1 MKDFL
6 TGLNNHVYQQDD
18 LSNNWRKAIN
28 LGIARTGKQFRVNAF
43 LGGTNQKEV
52 YDSVDRLKFGVN
64 KSLHLELDTDPN
76 VITEL
81 VRFENGQAFV
91 VDSIEYGS
99 RLLLNLSPGHYGLS
113 FFVEGD
119 LINYHVNAQFSS
131 IF

>member
-6 TGLNNHVYQQDD
+6 TGLNNHIYQQDD

-28 LGIARTGKQFRVNAF
+28 LGTARTGKQFSINGF
-43 LGGTNQKEV
+43 LGGVNRRDI
-52 YDSVDRLKFGVN
+52 YDSVDRLQFNVN
-64 KSLHLELDTDPN
+64 RNLHLELDTDPS

-81 VRFENGQAFV
+81 VRFERGQAFV
-91 VDSIEYGS
+91 VDSIEYGES
-99 RLLLNLSPGHYGLS
+99 LSLNLSPGRYGLS

>member
-18 LSNNWRKAIN
+18 LSNNWKKAIN
-28 LGIARTGKQFRVNAF
+28 LGTARTGKQFSVNAF
-43 LGGTNQKEV
+43 LGDTNQREV

-64 KSLHLELDTDPN
+64 KSIHLELNTDPN

-81 VRFENGQAFV
+81 VRFEKGQAFV
-91 VDSIEYGS
+91 VESIEYGS
-99 RLLLNLSPGHYGLS
+99 RLSLNLTPGHYGLS

-119 LINYHVNAQFSS
+119 LINYQINAQFSS

>member
-6 TGLNNHVYQQDD
+6 TGLNNQCYYQND
-18 LSNNWRKAIN
+18 LSNNWKKAVN
-28 LGIARTGKQFRVNAF
+28 LGTASRGKRFKVNAD
-43 LGGTNQKEV
+43 LGGTNSKDI

-64 KSLHLELDTDPN
+64 KTIHLELKTDPK

-81 VRFENGQAFV
+81 VRFDRGQATV
-91 VDSIEYGS
+91 VGSIEYGS
-99 RLLLNLSPGHYGLS
+99 NLSLNLSPGHYGLS

-131 IF
+131 LL

>member
-6 TGLNNHVYQQDD
+6 TGLNHQYYYQDD
-18 LSNNWRKAIN
+18 LSNHWKKAVN
-28 LGIARTGKQFRVNAF
+28 LGTARTLKQFSVNAF
-43 LGGTNQKEV
+43 LGGTNSNGV
-52 YDSVDRLKFGVN
+52 YDSVDRLKFGVY
-64 KSLHLELDTDPN
+64 KSIHLELDTDPN

-81 VRFENGQAFV
+81 VRFEQGQAFV

-99 RLLLNLSPGHYGLS
+99 RLSLKLTPGHYGLS

-119 LINYHVNAQFSS
+119 LISYHVNAQFSS

>member
-18 LSNNWRKAIN
+18 LSNYWKKAIN
-28 LGIARTGKQFRVNAF
+28 LGNARTRKQFRVNGF
-43 LGGTNQKEV
+43 LGGTNQREV
-52 YDSVDRLKFGVN
+52 YDSVDRLTFNFN
-64 KSLHLELDTDPN
+64 KTLHLEINTDPK

-81 VRFENGQAFV
+81 VKFENGQAFV

-99 RLLLNLSPGHYGLS
+99 QLSLNLTPGHYGLS

-131 IF
+131 IL

>member
-6 TGLNNHVYQQDD
+6 TGLNNHIYQQDD

-28 LGIARTGKQFRVNAF
+28 LGTARIGRQFSINGF
-43 LGGTNQKEV
+43 LGGVNQREV
-52 YDSVDRLKFGVN
+52 YDSVDRIQFNVN
-64 KSLHLELDTDPN
+64 RNIHLELNTDPS

-81 VRFENGQAFV
+81 VRFERGQAFV
-91 VDSIEYGS
+91 VDSIEYGES
-99 RLLLNLSPGHYGLS
+99 LSLNLSPGRYGLS